1 MGQFDDFINRYFD
14 PGFAAPATSYGVRCW
29 LATNQDGGAVSYVND
44 VLGYQP
50 GGDAYPMPFVTG
62 EVHQLFNDRTSEHPF
77 DPDSADRTIITLKPM
92 RPVDQ
97 TSLIGAPGEPV
108 IQVEFRSITWGGRF
122 QLRDLTCRA
131 NVLSGYGS
139 PIGQPAGVPEALYT
153 LSLGTPFDIV

>member
-50 GGDAYPMPFVTG
+50 GGDAYPVPFATG

-92 RPVDQ
+92 RCRSSRFGSAAQ
-97 TSLIGAPGEPV
+97 ARKLTTSCAICWTFVGAP
-108 IQVEFRSITWGGRF
+108 SAY
-122 QLRDLTCRA
+122 LT
-131 NVLSGYGS
+131 
-139 PIGQPAGVPEALYT
+139 
-153 LSLGTPFDIV
+153 